1 MNKKQFIS
9 ELEKR
14 LKVLNEN
21 ERKDIINEYSD
32 IINEKVKNGE
42 TQEQA
47 VLEFGNIDSLVK
59 EILESYKINP
69 DYDNGF
75 SKKAKEVASNTEDFI
90 KKGAKKLAD
99 TTTNVV
105 NDFKNSGNTL
115 TLETI
120 FEIILK
126 VFVFLIILAIL
137 RIPFYLLRSL
147 GSSVLGGIFDP
158 FDLGISVIWNIIMW
172 FIYIICCVLVG
183 IIFFKKYFN
192 NVKETVTNVGQTND
206 VKKNASKID
215 SNIYSNI
222 DTMHNQDNKRVET
235 KKSGGALFIL
245 LKICAIIFIMIPL
258 CSVIV
263 GLFTATG
270 ISLYFLIKGVPIV
283 GIFIALLGLSI
294 GSGWLFDIF
303 NRLIFTRKKIYIWPF
318 FAGLILTIT
327 GGIIFVSSIF
337 EFTFYDE
344 LPKIK
349 LDNYTETIHIDNNLY
364 IYDMYEKD
372 IIIDDTLNDD
382 EVIVSIDYYSKL
394 TEISK
399 YNRDINGDFVLE
411 IYPYRNLRFNF
422 KETFNNIIDNLK
434 NRDIYNY
441 EYLFKGSVTVKV
453 NENTKNKIIIS
464 N

>member
-32 IINEKVKNGE
+32 IINEKIKNGE
-42 TQEQA
+42 TEEQA

-75 SKKAKEVASNTEDFI
+75 SKKAKEVASTTEDFI

-137 RIPFYLLRSL
+137 RVPFYLLRSL

-158 FDLGISVIWNIIMW
+158 FDLGISVVWNIIMW

-192 NVKETVTNVGQTND
+192 NVKETVTNVEPSNE
-206 VKKNASKID
+206 VKKNTSKID
-215 SNIYSNI
+215 NSVYSNI
-222 DTMHNQDNKRVET
+222 DTMHNQANKYVET
-235 KKSGGALFIL
+235 KKSSSALSIL

-258 CSVIV
+258 CSIIV

-270 ISLYFLIKGVPIV
+270 ISLYFLIKGVPIF

-294 GSGWLFDIF
+294 GSGWLFDVF
-303 NRLIFTRKKIYIWPF
+303 NRLLFTRKKIYIWPF
-318 FAGLILTIT
+318 FAGLIITIT

-349 LDNYTETIHIDNNLY
+349 LDNYTETIYIDNDIHIN
-364 IYDMYEKD
+364 DMYASE
-372 IIIDDTLNDD
+372 IIIDNTLEDN
-382 EVIVSIDYYSKL
+382 EVIVSIDYYGKL
-394 TEISK
+394 TEIVK
-399 YNRDINGDFVLE
+399 YISNSTGNLNLE
-411 IYPYRNLRFNF
+411 IYPYHKKRFNF
-422 KETFNNIIDNLK
+422 RETFNIIIDNL
-434 NRDIYNY
+434 RDHDVYNY
-441 EYLFKGSVTVKV
+441 NYLFKGSVTVKV
-453 NENTKNKIIIS
+453 NENTKNKIIIL

>member
-42 TQEQA
+42 TEEQA

-90 KKGAKKLAD
+90 KRGAKKLAD

-137 RIPFYLLRSL
+137 RVPFYLLRS
-147 GSSVLGGIFDP
+147 LGGIFDP
-158 FDLGISVIWNIIMW
+158 FDLGLSIIWNIIMW

-192 NVKETVTNVGQTND
+192 NGKQVTSNVEQSSD
-206 VKKNASKID
+206 VKKKTID
-215 SNIYSNI
+215 VDNRVYSNI
-222 DTMHNQDNKRVET
+222 DTLHNQDKKCVES
-235 KKSGGALFIL
+235 KKSSGALSIL
-245 LKICAIIFIMIPL
+245 LKICVIVFIMIPL
-258 CSVIV
+258 CSIIV

-270 ISLYFLIKGVPIV
+270 ISLYFLIKGVPIL

-294 GSGWLFDIF
+294 GSSWLFDVF
-303 NRLIFTRKKIYIWPF
+303 NRLILTRKRIYIWPF
-318 FAGLILTIT
+318 FTGLIITIT
-327 GGIIFVSSIF
+327 GGIIFVSSLF
-337 EFTFYDE
+337 EFNFYDT
-344 LPKIK
+344 LPSIK
-349 LDNYTETIHIDNNLY
+349 LDNYTETITIDNNSNLY

-372 IIIDDTLNDD
+372 ITIDDTLNDN

-394 TEISK
+394 TNVHK
-399 YNRDINGDFVLE
+399 YENNDSRDDSIVLE
-411 IYPYRNLRFNF
+411 LHHYQNHRFNF
-422 KETFNNIIDNLK
+422 NETFNIVINDLK
-434 NRDIYNY
+434 NHNVYNY
-441 EYLFKGSVTVKV
+441 RDLYKGKVTVKV
-453 NENTKNKIIIS
+453 NENTRSKILIFY
-464 N
+464 